1 MNTEVNNQ
9 EVQEVKEPAPI
20 DVWHTEFQ
28 ELMQKARTQQ
38 LFAPDV
44 LFILNRA
51 ANEIQ
56 HQFNSIL
63 FTHEH
68 KAQEGE

>member
-9 EVQEVKEPAPI
+9 ETKQPI
-20 DVWHTEFQ
+20 DIWNDQFQ
-28 ELMQKARTQQ
+28 ALMQNARNEQ

-44 LFILNRA
+44 LFILQRA
-51 ANEIQ
+51 SNEIQ

-63 FTHEH
+63 L
-68 KAQEGE
+68 Q

>member
-9 EVQEVKEPAPI
+9 ETKQPI
-20 DVWHTEFQ
+20 DVWHEQFQ
-28 ELMQKARTQQ
+28 ALMQEARNQQ
-38 LFAPDV
+38 LFAPDILFV
-44 LFILNRA
+44 LQRA
-51 ANEIQ
+51 SNEIQ

-68 KAQEGE
+68 KTNQDKGEE

>member
-1 MNTEVNNQ
+1 MSNENNQ
-9 EVQEVKEPAPI
+9 VEAKELTGI
-20 DVWHTEFQ
+20 DLWNVEFQ
-28 ELMQKARTQQ
+28 ALMQEARKRE

-44 LFILNRA
+44 LFILARA

-68 KAQEGE
+68 KVNQEEGE